1 MYKPMNTGRET
12 GKKQLSELRAA
23 TTGTEPDWSPLE
35 DLEWAIPMRECPQ
48 EPEYHAEGDVWTHT
62 CMVMEALLRLPEYA
76 RLDADAQNVLLHA
89 ALLHDVAKPVC
100 TIVEMGRVSS
110 PRHAKIGEK
119 IARELLWDFDF
130 TFREQVCALV
140 RLHGLPLWG
149 FEKSNPERAA
159 ILASWRVSN
168 EWTYILAKADV
179 LGRICQDQAELLYRL
194 EMYRELCLENDCFYA
209 ERPWHN
215 EHSRFRYF
223 WSDET
228 WPVEIFDD
236 TTYEVIILSGIA
248 GSGKDTFYQKHYAH
262 LPLVS
267 LDDIRK
273 ELKIKP
279 DDRDGQGKVANLAYD
294 RAKEYCRKRQSFVWN
309 STNLTADL
317 RAKLIGTLRV
327 YNPYF
332 KLIYLETSQ
341 KAIFERRRADIKMS
355 VLERM
360 IQQLDIPLFGEAHSV
375 EYGKL

>member
-1 MYKPMNTGRET
+1 
-12 GKKQLSELRAA
+12 
-23 TTGTEPDWSPLE
+23 
-35 DLEWAIPMRECPQ
+35 MRECAQ

-62 CMVMEALLRLPEYA
+62 CMVMEALMGLPEYE
-76 RLDADAQNVLLHA
+76 RLDFETQNVLLHA
-89 ALLHDVAKPVC
+89 ALLHDVAKPAC
-100 TIVEMGRVSS
+100 TVVENGRISS
-110 PRHAKIGEK
+110 PHHAKVGEK

-130 TFREQVCALV
+130 SFREQVCALV

-149 FEKSNPERAA
+149 FEKDNPERAA
-159 ILASWRVSN
+159 ILASWRIPN

-179 LGRICQDQAELLYRL
+179 LGRICNDQRDLLYRL
-194 EMYRELCLENDCFYA
+194 EMYRELCLENDCFHT
-209 ERPWHN
+209 EHPWHN

-248 GSGKDTFYQKHYAH
+248 GSGKDTYYQKHYAH
-262 LPLVS
+262 LPVVS
-267 LDDIRK
+267 LDEIRQ

-279 DDRDGQGKVANLAYD
+279 DDRDGQGKVAHLAYD
-294 RAKEYCRKRQSFVWN
+294 RAKEYCRRRQSFVWN

-332 KLIYLETSQ
+332 RLIYLETSQ
-341 KAIFERRRADIKMS
+341 KVIFDRRRSDIKAS

-360 IQQLDIPLFGEAHSV
+360 IQQLDVPVVGEAHRV
-375 EYGKL
+375 EYA